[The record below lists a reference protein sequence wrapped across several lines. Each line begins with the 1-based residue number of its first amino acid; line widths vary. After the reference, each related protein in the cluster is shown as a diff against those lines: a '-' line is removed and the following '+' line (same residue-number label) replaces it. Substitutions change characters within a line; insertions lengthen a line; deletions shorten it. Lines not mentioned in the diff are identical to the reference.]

1 MHGSMAARGVGGT
14 TDRNNLSARQANG
27 AEVDAAVQE
36 EVQKMSERGVRLLKG
51 IAEGTYNTKHAEAAK
66 PTILDLVRVD
76 RGSRR
81 ELEFLTYFF
90 FDHPR

>member
-1 MHGSMAARGVGGT
+1 LQGTMHGSMAARGVGGT

-66 PTILDLVRVD
+66 PTILEIHIHRHRMHTLY
-76 RGSRR
+76 GG
-81 ELEFLTYFF
+81 TGTQ
-90 FDHPR
+90 